1 MMEQLIRTSESS
13 IVYGRFKGE
22 DNQELFRCSR
32 SLENTDLHRYINEHR
47 ALVAQ
52 MENKIPFV
60 NDNEIED
67 LRNVDGK
74 EMIAYWRM
82 YFRCGWAGRWM
93 FESNDKVT
101 TLECHG
107 IDEIVDWICKNF
119 EKGCTFYMDGYMRE
133 HFKNWGSENRYLIKP
148 FMSEYY
154 KVMIDTTYGNGD
166 YPVRIYLYRDK
177 ED

>member
-1 MMEQLIRTSESS
+1 MNQLIQTNECS
-13 IVYGRFKGE
+13 IIYGKFRGE
-22 DNQELFRCSR
+22 DNQELFRCPR
-32 SLENTDLHRYINEHR
+32 TLDEIDLRNYINKER
-47 ALVAQ
+47 ILVAP
-52 MENKIPFV
+52 MGTKIPFV
-60 NDNEIED
+60 DDTVTTD
-67 LRNVDGK
+67 LRKVEGK

-93 FESNDKVT
+93 FESNDKFT
-101 TLECHG
+101 MLECRG
-107 IDEIVDWICKNF
+107 VNEIIDWICENF
-119 EKGCTFYMDGYMRE
+119 EKGCTFYMDGYMKQ